1 MDVARR
7 LAVTAR
13 TDIGPVGRIEQCGQ
27 VVRIARPA
35 LGLLQRAERTVRM
48 VPKQLDPS
56 PGGQSR
62 MRRVAPD
69 RSLDPAEQLLGYAHR
84 IGDDIEAGEFPET
97 LAGQRIVVQF
107 IGQVE
112 RHRAASPRL
121 RGVTH
126 PQRRLGHAEQGDDGI
141 VRITAPDH
149 QIAGFAVVA
158 VGPSKVLLGVIDLAD
173 TQIEQSEVTGLVDAA
188 QFLLDLEVHAERPRL
203 VAPLP
208 AGASAV
214 IEHLAMVAQVVL
226 TRSVVGLGDAQQRVV
241 GHVER
246 SAVGSLDIEQR
257 ITGTAGLAAER
268 LGRNLAQDAQ
278 DAVGLRGDDPVGG
291 IEHPVGGPVIPRTAG
306 TGKQRA
312 DQDKQGS

>member
-7 LAVTAR
+7 LAIMAR
-13 TDIGPVGRIEQCGQ
+13 TYIGPIGRIEQRRQ
-27 VVRIARPA
+27 VIRITCPA
-35 LGLLQRAERTVRM
+35 LGLVQRAERTVRM
-48 VPKQLDPS
+48 VPKQLDPC

-69 RSLDPAEQLLGYAHR
+69 RSLNPAKQLLGDAHR
-84 IGDDIEAGEFPET
+84 VGDDIEAGKFSKT

-121 RGVTH
+121 RGIAH

-141 VRITAPDH
+141 ARISAPDH

-241 GHVER
+241 GHIER
-246 SAVGSLDIEQR
+246 SAVGGLDIEQR

-278 DAVGLRGDDPVGG
+278 DAVGLRGDNPVGG
-291 IEHPVGGPVIPRTAG
+291 IEHPVGDPVIPRAAD